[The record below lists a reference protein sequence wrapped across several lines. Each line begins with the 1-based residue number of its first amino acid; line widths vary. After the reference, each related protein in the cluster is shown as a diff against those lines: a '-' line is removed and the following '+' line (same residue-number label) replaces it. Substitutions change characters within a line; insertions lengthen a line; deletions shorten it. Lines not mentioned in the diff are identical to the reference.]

1 MGGGCGGSCLGGEEM
16 KDFGV
21 DMIKYI
27 VYIYEIIKE

>member
-1 MGGGCGGSCLGGEEM
+1 MGGGCGRSCLGGEEM